1 MRSVDMVSPSLL
13 RPDDFKGYPPL
24 ASKMAVE
31 NIPLFQ
37 EMPITFLAL
46 LLRELINWDWKFPAE
61 RRDLDRQLS
70 FLRQQS
76 REQRGDLFKPFAQL
90 RLSPELENI
99 DWVNAPAQFSEQ
111 LSSHLW
117 ATHQIDAFHT
127 AAIDFFSKVGKA
139 VQPEPIPAARLGI
152 VVLGQGVE
160 TNKYPLF
167 RKLRAQGTYFTNVEP
182 RDGLQAVVKCVELRA
197 AAYPGPFSHFYID
210 GATNEKVSGADVACV
225 SYGALT
231 SARAMLQEKMRTI
244 FESGTGSE
252 AFRSILA
259 RMRPEDV
266 GISSATEPVLSR
278 FEVSLLTE
286 GSGTQIF
293 STAFV
298 QWAARE
304 ALRRAQPVTLLAR
317 FTPRQKE
324 RPMRELLTEAQGKP
338 ALDPQGSLI
347 DADMGA
353 YYTWVNMQRLAEAE
367 RASFVGWFENG
378 REAIAIGPAFSRGTV
393 SAAPATMRDILS
405 RTDPASVHESS
416 Q

>member
-1 MRSVDMVSPSLL
+1 MRSVDMVSPSSL
-13 RPDDFKGYPPL
+13 RPDDFKSYPPL
-24 ASKMAVE
+24 AGKIAVE

-61 RRDLDRQLS
+61 RSDLDRQLS
-70 FLRQQS
+70 FLRRQS

-139 VQPEPIPAARLGI
+139 VQPEQLPVARLGI
-152 VVLGQGVE
+152 VVVGQGVE

-167 RKLRAQGTYFTNVEP
+167 RKLRAHGTYFTNIEP
-182 RDGLQAVVKCVELRA
+182 HDGLQALIKRVQGRA
-197 AAYPGPFSHFYID
+197 AAHPAPFSHFYID
-210 GATNEKVSGADVACV
+210 GATNEGASGPGVTCV

-231 SARAMLQEKMRTI
+231 SARATLQEKMRTI

-259 RMRPEDV
+259 RMRPEDI
-266 GISSATEPVLSR
+266 GIGRGTDPVLSR

-324 RPMRELLTEAQGKP
+324 RPMRELLTEAQSRP

-367 RASFVGWFENG
+367 RSSFLGWFENG
-378 REAIAIGPAFSRGTV
+378 REAIAIGPGYTRGTV
-393 SAAPATMRDILS
+393 SAAPTAMQDILS
-405 RTDPASVHESS
+405 RIS
-416 Q
+416 